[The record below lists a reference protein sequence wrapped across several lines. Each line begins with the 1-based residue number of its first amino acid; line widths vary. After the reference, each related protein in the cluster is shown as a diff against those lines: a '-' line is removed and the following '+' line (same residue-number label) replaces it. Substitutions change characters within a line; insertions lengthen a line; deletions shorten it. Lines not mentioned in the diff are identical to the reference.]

1 MDAILLDGKS
11 LTLKAAQEIA
21 LGKAVALDP
30 ACRGQVE
37 ASAAFVEKK
46 AAGRA
51 PIYGVNTGFGAL
63 AACKIPK
70 SELYTLQRNIL
81 KSHAAGFGSPLSQA
95 ETRLALALRLN
106 VLMKGLTGV
115 RWALCERFIQF
126 LDKGIYPLIP
136 EYGSVGASGDL
147 APLAHLA
154 LPLIGQGEVFYKGK
168 QMPAKKALSLAKLK
182 PLKLKAKEG
191 LGLVNGTQIML
202 AVGTLA
208 LAEALELA
216 TTADKIAAL
225 SFEGLHADPGVL
237 ATEIHLARGQAGQIA
252 SAAAMR
258 AELEGS
264 YLYTSKEKRLR
275 VQDPYSLRCAAQVH
289 GASRDMLLHTVSV
302 LETELNAATDNPLVF
317 EAEGCFRNGGNFHG
331 QPLALALDAAALA
344 VAELGN
350 ISERRL
356 DLLLNPHFSG
366 LPAFLSPHP
375 GTCSGYMAAQYLAAS
390 LVNENKLLANPSSTD
405 SIPGN
410 CGVEDHVSMGSTS
423 ARKLRKMVQHLKTI
437 LAVEWLA
444 ATQAVDLRGATPL
457 GKGTKTS
464 HHTLRKAVSRLNEDR
479 IISYDIAEATNI
491 IPQLYTRSSSILE
504 FWAASKPRG

>member
-11 LTLKAAQEIA
+11 LTLEAARAIA
-21 LGKAVALDP
+21 LGRAVALDP
-30 ACRGQVE
+30 ACREQVE
-37 ASAAFVEKK
+37 ASAAFVAKK

-63 AACKIPK
+63 AACRIPK
-70 SELYTLQRNIL
+70 EQLYALQRNIL

-115 RWALCERFIQF
+115 RWELCERFMQLI
-126 LDKGIYPLIP
+126 DKGIYPLIP

-154 LPLIGQGEVFYKGK
+154 LPLIGQGEVFFRGK
-168 QMPAKKALSLAKLK
+168 QMAAKKALSLAKLK

-191 LGLVNGTQIML
+191 LGLVNGTQVML
-202 AVGTLA
+202 AVGALA
-208 LAEALELA
+208 LMEAFDLA
-216 TTADKIAAL
+216 TAADKITAL
-225 SFEGLHADPGVL
+225 SFEGFYGNPGAL
-237 ATEIHLARGQAGQIA
+237 SDEIHLARGQKGQIA
-252 SAAAMR
+252 SAAAIR

-275 VQDPYSLRCAAQVH
+275 VQDPYSFRCAAQVH
-289 GASRDMLLHTVSV
+289 GASRDTLRHAASI
-302 LETELNAATDNPLVF
+302 LEIELNAATDNPLVF
-317 EAEGCFRNGGNFHG
+317 ETEGCFLNGGNFHG
-331 QPLALALDAAALA
+331 QPLAIALDTAAIA

-375 GTCSGYMAAQYLAAS
+375 GTCSGYMAGQYLAAS
-390 LVNENKLLANPSSTD
+390 LVNENKLLANPASTD

-423 ARKLRKMVQHLKTI
+423 ARKLRKMVANLKTI

-444 ATQAVDLRGATPL
+444 ATQAVDLRGCAPL
-457 GKGTKTS
+457 GKGTKKS
-464 HHTLRKAVSRLNEDR
+464 HHLLRRVVPRLYEDR

-491 IPQLYTRSSSILE
+491 ISQLYFNNL
-504 FWAASKPRG
+504 